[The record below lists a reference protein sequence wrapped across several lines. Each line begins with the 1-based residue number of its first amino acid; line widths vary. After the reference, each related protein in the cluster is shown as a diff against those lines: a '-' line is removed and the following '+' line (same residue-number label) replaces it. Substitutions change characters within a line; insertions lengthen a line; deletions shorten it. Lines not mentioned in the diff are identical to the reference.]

1 MDGSRIAV
9 GFVPYYTGALM
20 LPAFLLR
27 LGMKA
32 ACGEGAVLHYLS
44 LSPVWDICSSIRQ
57 SCVQGDEGLWA
68 QAGAVSDS
76 QDM

>member
-9 GFVPYYTGALM
+9 GFMPYYTGAL
-20 LPAFLLR
+20 LLTAFLLR

-44 LSPVWDICSSIRQ
+44 LSPVWDVCSSIRQ
-57 SCVQGDEGLWA
+57 PPAELCA
-68 QAGAVSDS
+68 RR
-76 QDM
+76 